1 MEHDE
6 IKRTNYRKKPGS
18 KMTTTGLLWIIFLV
32 AVLILGSLCAY
43 VVNDNRVLSDQRE
56 QNEALTLRKKQLT
69 EQKRDLESRNEY
81 LRSQPGIVRSAR
93 ENGYVM
99 PGERLIVIQKEKDK
113 AKNSDKKNKK
123 D

>member
-1 MEHDE
+1 
-6 IKRTNYRKKPGS
+6 
-18 KMTTTGLLWIIFLV
+18 MTTTGLLWIIFLV

-69 EQKRDLESRNEY
+69 EQQRDLESRNEY